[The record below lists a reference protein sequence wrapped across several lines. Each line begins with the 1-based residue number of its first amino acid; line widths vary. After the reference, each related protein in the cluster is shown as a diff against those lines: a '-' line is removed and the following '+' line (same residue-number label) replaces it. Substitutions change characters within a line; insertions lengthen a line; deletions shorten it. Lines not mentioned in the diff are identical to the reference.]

1 MTFLHVLDL
10 SYTISN
16 DICWFSEAMLQKVQ
30 FQNSDKMVLEATIH
44 SLGYACSAE
53 V

>member
-10 SYTISN
+10 SYIISN
-16 DICWFSEAMLQKVQ
+16 NICWFSEAMLQKVQ
-30 FQNSDKMVLEATIH
+30 QNSDKMVLEATIH